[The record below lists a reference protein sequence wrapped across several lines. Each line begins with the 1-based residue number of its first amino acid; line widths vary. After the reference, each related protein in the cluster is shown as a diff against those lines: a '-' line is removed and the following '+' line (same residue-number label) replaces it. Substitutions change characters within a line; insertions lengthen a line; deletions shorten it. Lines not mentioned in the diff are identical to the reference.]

1 MTSATGQRI
10 QVDFE
15 TLTATASSLTAVSAP
30 ALPAAAEVERPT
42 SEEALVRIRDGWR
55 SDTIVTDLVEL
66 GTRLGLTAGDFR
78 TTEEAAARE
87 LQALEGGFS

>member
-15 TLTATASSLTAVSAP
+15 TLTGTASSLTAVSATS
-30 ALPAAAEVERPT
+30 LPAAAEVDRPT
-42 SEEALVRIRDGWR
+42 SEAVLVSIRDGWR
-55 SDTIVTDLVEL
+55 WDTIVTDLVEL

-78 TTEEAAARE
+78 TTEEAAAGE
-87 LQALEGGFS
+87 LRALEGGLT